1 MENKLNQNSKEVE
14 QIIIKYLVEI
24 LEEDNEII
32 EGGTRQRKRLK
43 IVEEKVTKLKVT
55 STERRKIKVEYEK
68 SEQQVLTEKGK
79 FKLWLKNQNKQYLK
93 IQ

>member
-14 QIIIKYLVEI
+14 QIIIKHLVEI
-24 LEEDNEII
+24 LEEDNEIN
-32 EGGTRQRKRLK
+32 EGGTRQRKKLK

-68 SEQQVLTEKGK
+68 PE
-79 FKLWLKNQNKQYLK
+79 
-93 IQ
+93 